1 MTPSVGTVTQ
11 LVRNKSKVFGNSTR
25 NKTLAGRDE
34 KNMNLMN
41 KFQTWSVI
49 FYQVGERKVS
59 GT

>member
-41 KFQTWSVI
+41 KFQTLVCHILSSWVEE
-49 FYQVGERKVS
+49 G
-59 GT
+59 

>member
-41 KFQTWSVI
+41 KFQTLVCHILPSW
-49 FYQVGERKVS
+49 GEE
-59 GT
+59 G

>member
-41 KFQTWSVI
+41 KFQTLVCHILPSRVEE
-49 FYQVGERKVS
+49 G
-59 GT
+59 

>member
-34 KNMNLMN
+34 KNMNLMD
-41 KFQTWSVI
+41 KFQTL
-49 FYQVGERKVS
+49 VGHILPSWVEE
-59 GT
+59 G

>member
-41 KFQTWSVI
+41 KFQTLVCHILPSWVE
-49 FYQVGERKVS
+49 G
-59 GT
+59 G